1 MSPLRAGV
9 AGVGHLGTHHARVW
23 SRLAGAGGGIAGVTA
38 FDPDPA
44 ARDRARD
51 ALPGVALVDS
61 YEELLDRSDVLSIAA
76 PTPAHAELAL
86 QALGAGRHVLV
97 EKPMATSPEE
107 AEAMLAAA
115 RRAER
120 ALLVGQIERFNPAVR
135 AALPHLAHPQF
146 IEAHRLA
153 PPVPRG
159 IDVDVVLDLMIHDL
173 DLALL
178 ATKSHIVEM
187 HAVGV
192 PVLTDKVD
200 IANARLVFA
209 SGCVANV
216 TASRISR
223 EKVRKI
229 RFFDRAS
236 YLSIDCMNRSVEA
249 YTLAPAAP
257 GAAPDDWMRRIRP
270 LALKVDETDPL
281 ESELT
286 HFLSLRENPAQSWEE
301 CATALEALRAA
312 EAIGR
317 MVSRSQPD
325 PASLSV

>member
-1 MSPLRAGV
+1 MTGARAGV
-9 AGVGHLGTHHARVW
+9 AGVGHLGSHHARVW
-23 SRLAGAGGGIAGVTA
+23 SRVPGVATVTA
-38 FDPDPA
+38 YDPDPA
-44 ARDRARD
+44 ARERA
-51 ALPGVALVDS
+51 AAAIPGLAFAES
-61 YEELLDRSDVLSIAA
+61 YGELLERADVLSIAA

-86 QALGAGRHVLV
+86 AALRAGRHVLV
-97 EKPMATSPEE
+97 EKPMAVTPEE
-107 AEAMLAAA
+107 AETMLAAA
-115 RRAER
+115 RAAGR

-135 AALPHLAHPQF
+135 AALPHLANPRF

-178 ATKSHIVEM
+178 ATRSPIVEM

-209 SGCVANV
+209 SGCVANI

-236 YLSIDCMNRSVEA
+236 YLSIDCMNRTVEA

-257 GAAPDDWMRRIRP
+257 GAAPDDWMKRIRP
-270 LALKVDETDPL
+270 LPVVVDGTDPL
-281 ESELT
+281 ESELG
-286 HFLSLRENPAQSWEE
+286 HFLALRNDPARSWEE

-317 MVSRSQPD
+317 MVSRAQPD
-325 PASLSV
+325 PASLPV